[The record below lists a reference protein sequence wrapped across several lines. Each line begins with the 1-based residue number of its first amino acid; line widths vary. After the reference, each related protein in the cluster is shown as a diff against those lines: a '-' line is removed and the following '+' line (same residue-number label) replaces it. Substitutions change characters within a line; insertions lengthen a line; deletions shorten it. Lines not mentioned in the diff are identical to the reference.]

1 MESIYHAAKAIM
13 RNFDSPEHVLE
24 NYGTGTE
31 VLHGFM
37 RRQSNYTAGITD
49 MFKEMRL

>member
-13 RNFDSPEHVLE
+13 RNFDRPEQVLE
-24 NYGTGTE
+24 NCGTGTE

-37 RRQSNYTAGITD
+37 RRQSSFAAGITD
-49 MFKEMRL
+49 KFKEMRL